1 MMVYKASDVKQQN
14 LNKKTSYSPITQG
27 VYIMKIGRMLLAAL
41 AIWIFS
47 TIWMFLTCG
56 WLFSWI
62 YEIEPIIWYSAETMM
77 SAQTLIFSNLFG
89 ILSAVIFVLV
99 FAVLYKG
106 IPKKGISKGLVYG
119 FLVWLIGPFSGMIS
133 MPLYM
138 TIAPAVIVY
147 WLISALITF
156 LVMGV
161 IAGAIYKPR

>member
-62 YEIEPIIWYSAETMM
+62 YEIEPIIWYSAEAMM
-77 SAQTLIFSNLFG
+77 SAQTMIFSLLFG
-89 ILSAVIFVLV
+89 LLSAVIFVM
-99 FAVLYKG
+99 F
-106 IPKKGISKGLVYG
+106 IPEMAKLSFKMQYTV
-119 FLVWLIGPFSGMIS
+119 
-133 MPLYM
+133 
-138 TIAPAVIVY
+138 
-147 WLISALITF
+147 
-156 LVMGV
+156 
-161 IAGAIYKPR
+161 